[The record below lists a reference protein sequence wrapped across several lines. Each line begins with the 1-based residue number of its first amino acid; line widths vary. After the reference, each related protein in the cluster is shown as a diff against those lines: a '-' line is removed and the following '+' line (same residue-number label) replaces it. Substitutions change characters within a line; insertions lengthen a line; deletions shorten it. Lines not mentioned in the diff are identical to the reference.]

1 MTREEAIRKVEL
13 KAGVNLIIKA
23 EFCHYETEGDVWEG
37 RMAENKSWVKIT
49 FELPING
56 KTLTTENYH
65 DGFMTHENGKHI
77 NHADMMTIIF
87 GSGVVVGLTASN
99 KIKVM
104 DAIESLKAE
113 VTPAGVE
120 TEEVKARKEK
130 AEAERKNAEYVI
142 AECEKILEHGALKTR
157 AEAKIWLENYNNV
170 MNEGGEG
177 FLPKVWTVEDY
188 EEAKAVL
195 GRK

>member
-1 MTREEAIRKVEL
+1 MGKKAVREVEL
-13 KAGVNLIIKA
+13 KAGIKLVVKA
-23 EFCHYETEGDVWEG
+23 EFCHYKTEGDAWEG
-37 RMAENKSWVKIT
+37 RMAENKSWVKIS
-49 FELPING
+49 FELALNG
-56 KTLTTENYH
+56 KTLTTANYH

-77 NHADMMTIIF
+77 NHEDMMTINF

-99 KIKVM
+99 KAKVM

-120 TEEVKARKEK
+120 TEEEKAKKEK
-130 AEAERKNAEYVI
+130 VEAERKRAEYVI
-142 AECEKILEHGALKTR
+142 AECEKRLEHGALKTR
-157 AEAKIWLENYNNV
+157 AEAKIWLENYNNA

>member
-1 MTREEAIRKVEL
+1 MKNKAVREIEL
-13 KAGVNLIIKA
+13 KAGVNLVVKA

-37 RMAENKSWVKIT
+37 RVAENKSWVKIS
-49 FELPING
+49 FDL
-56 KTLTTENYH
+56 TLTTTNYH
-65 DGFMTHENGKHI
+65 DGFLTHENGRHI
-77 NHADMMTIIF
+77 NHDDMMTINF
-87 GSGVVVGLTASN
+87 GRDVVVGLTESN
-99 KIKVM
+99 KAKVM

-120 TEEVKARKEK
+120 TEEEKSKREK
-130 AEAERKNAEYVI
+130 AESERKHAEYVI
-142 AECEKILEHGALKTR
+142 AECEKRLEHGALKTR
-157 AEAKIWLENYNNV
+157 AEAKEYLRNYNNA

-177 FLPKVWTVEDY
+177 FLPKIWTVEDY

>member
-1 MTREEAIRKVEL
+1 MGNKAVREIEL
-13 KAGVNLIIKA
+13 KEGVNLVVKA

-37 RMAENKSWVKIT
+37 RVAENKSWVKIS
-49 FELPING
+49 FELALNG
-56 KTLTTENYH
+56 RTLTTTNYH
-65 DGFMTHENGKHI
+65 DGFLTHENGKHI
-77 NHADMMTIIF
+77 NHEDMMTINF

-99 KIKVM
+99 KAKVM

-120 TEEVKARKEK
+120 TEEEKAKKEK
-130 AEAERKNAEYVI
+130 AAAERKRAEYVV
-142 AECEKILEHGALKTR
+142 AECEKRLEHGALKTR
-157 AEAKIWLENYNNV
+157 AEAKIWLENYNNA

-177 FLPKVWTVEDY
+177 FLPKVWTAEDY

>member
-1 MTREEAIRKVEL
+1 MKNKAVREIEL
-13 KAGVNLIIKA
+13 KEGVNLVVKA

-37 RMAENKSWVKIT
+37 RVAENKSWVKIS
-49 FELPING
+49 FELALNG
-56 KTLTTENYH
+56 RTLTATNYH
-65 DGFMTHENGKHI
+65 DSFLTHENGKHI
-77 NHADMMTIIF
+77 NHEDMMTINF

-99 KIKVM
+99 KAKVM

-120 TEEVKARKEK
+120 TEEEKAKKEK
-130 AEAERKNAEYVI
+130 AASERKRAEYVV
-142 AECEKILEHGALKTR
+142 AECEKRLEYGALKTR
-157 AEAKIWLENYNNV
+157 AEAKIWLENYNNA

>member
-1 MTREEAIRKVEL
+1 MGKKAVREIEL
-13 KAGVNLIIKA
+13 KAGVKLVVKA
-23 EFCHYETEGDVWEG
+23 EFCHYETEGDAWEG
-37 RMAENKSWVKIT
+37 RIAENKSWVKIS
-49 FELPING
+49 FELTING
-56 KTLTTENYH
+56 QKLTTENYH

-77 NHADMMTIIF
+77 NHKDMMTINF

-99 KIKVM
+99 KAKVM

-120 TEEVKARKEK
+120 TEEEKAKKEK
-130 AEAERKNAEYVI
+130 VEAERKRAEYVI
-142 AECEKILEHGALKTR
+142 AECEKRLEHGALKTR
-157 AEAKIWLENYNNV
+157 AEAKIWLENYNNA